1 MKVGDRVMRKPITL
15 FAADENKPGVY
26 TARDMVGTVDYINHA
41 HGWYRVV
48 FDTPGGKIAE
58 CFKGE

>member
-1 MKVGDRVMRKPITL
+1 MKVGDRVMRRPVTL
-15 FAADENKPGVY
+15 LAEEPDNPGVY
-26 TARDMVGTVDYINHA
+26 KSRDMVGTVDYINHA

-48 FDTPGGKIAE
+48 FETPGGKIAE